1 MLKIRDILIIVLVS
15 IVTSLFIS
23 LITSS
28 IILFLSFS
36 QKDTIYLALLVMV
49 LLLCIV
55 MIIVKSSNLFNNDL
69 ENIFKSLKKKEVD
82 KMNSNDS
89 DATATGETEKEI
101 NDSVVSDNKDSKT
114 LEDIKKDESL
124 SDVPLENLVNDDKW
138 KIFKTSQQ
146 GNDHIKKNPP
156 IPCQDNHC
164 VLEIDDKWGIAVVC
178 DGAGSHK
185 YSHIG
190 SKFVSEYIAKILYDS
205 IIKSQMY
212 ANKILLDKSV
222 WTSYCHLLIRQTR
235 GELGKYINDKEK
247 NNLPEDININ
257 NVGCTIILTVY
268 SDIGLLIGHIGDG
281 RAGYKDSSGWHSM
294 MEPYNGEY
302 ANQTIFI
309 NSDFIYKRNKD
320 EKIFVDTL
328 ETRVIA
334 QDDISAFL
342 LMSDGCESGLYTT
355 TIYDEIEKKYTYINK
370 PYAPI
375 FESIISTLNNK
386 LKTEGKVEADKEFEN
401 IIKNGNDI
409 LRDEGDDKTLIFA
422 YKGI

>member
-15 IVTSLFIS
+15 IVTSVFSS

-190 SKFVSEYIAKILYDS
+190 SEFVSEYIAKILYDS

-222 WTSYCHLLIRQTR
+222 WTSYCH
-235 GELGKYINDKEK
+235 
-247 NNLPEDININ
+247 
-257 NVGCTIILTVY
+257 
-268 SDIGLLIGHIGDG
+268 
-281 RAGYKDSSGWHSM
+281 
-294 MEPYNGEY
+294 
-302 ANQTIFI
+302 FI
-309 NSDFIYKRNKD
+309 NSS
-320 EKIFVDTL
+320 DT
-328 ETRVIA
+328 R
-334 QDDISAFL
+334 
-342 LMSDGCESGLYTT
+342 
-355 TIYDEIEKKYTYINK
+355 
-370 PYAPI
+370 
-375 FESIISTLNNK
+375 
-386 LKTEGKVEADKEFEN
+386 
-401 IIKNGNDI
+401 
-409 LRDEGDDKTLIFA
+409 
-422 YKGI
+422 

>member
-1 MLKIRDILIIVLVS
+1 VFGLLIV
-15 IVTSLFIS
+15 IS
-23 LITSS
+23 
-28 IILFLSFS
+28 
-36 QKDTIYLALLVMV
+36 
-49 LLLCIV
+49 
-55 MIIVKSSNLFNNDL
+55 
-69 ENIFKSLKKKEVD
+69 
-82 KMNSNDS
+82 
-89 DATATGETEKEI
+89 
-101 NDSVVSDNKDSKT
+101 
-114 LEDIKKDESL
+114 
-124 SDVPLENLVNDDKW
+124 
-138 KIFKTSQQ
+138 
-146 GNDHIKKNPP
+146 
-156 IPCQDNHC
+156 
-164 VLEIDDKWGIAVVC
+164 
-178 DGAGSHK
+178 
-185 YSHIG
+185 
-190 SKFVSEYIAKILYDS
+190 
-205 IIKSQMY
+205 
-212 ANKILLDKSV
+212 
-222 WTSYCHLLIRQTR
+222 LIRQTR